1 MFAADSSIGVVGAVV
16 TDESVQCVDDCLEP
30 ERVAADTLDSTAS
43 VAVAVAAKAA
53 SKWPRLIT
61 DCCAAFVLALA
72 VAFAVVAVAEVE
84 VEPVFVAVAE
94 IAVPSEFAAVGVVVR
109 PAFACLIAFV
119 AVVRAAEL
127 EPEVVAAT
135 VAVVAMQAAV
145 GLLAA
150 AVKME

>member
-72 VAFAVVAVAEVE
+72 VAFAVVVVAEVE
-84 VEPVFVAVAE
+84 PMFVAVAE